1 MNPEEEIYDV
11 VDAEDR
17 VIGQATRR
25 EIHARAL
32 LHRSV
37 HTFVFD
43 PQGNLFLQKRAE
55 TKDENPGY
63 WDSSSA
69 GHVDAGEDYPA
80 AAQREL
86 MEELG
91 IREALTPFTRIAA
104 CDATF
109 GEHVTAYTC
118 TTCQKLTLDPQE
130 ISEGRYWH
138 PDAIETAL
146 AEQTHPFTST
156 FKLLFFHYLSQK
168 RGSGQ
173 KK

>member
-1 MNPEEEIYDV
+1 MSTQDEIYDV

-25 EIHARAL
+25 EIHEKSL

-43 PQGNLFLQKRAE
+43 PGGNLFLQKRAE

-69 GHVDAGEDYPA
+69 GHVNAGEDYLT

-86 MEELG
+86 SEELG
-91 IREALTPFTRIAA
+91 IVEPLTPFTRIAA
-104 CDATF
+104 CADTF

-118 TTCQKLTLDPQE
+118 TTTQTLTLDPGE

-138 PDAIETAL
+138 PDEIHTAL
-146 AEQTHPFTST
+146 AANSHPFTST
-156 FKLLFFHYLSQK
+156 FKLLFFQYLT
-168 RGSGQ
+168 